1 MIVASFPLPRSYRQ
15 SHSEV
20 MSIEKIVEQALQD
33 GYLTPVM
40 ETEVGRICDTA
51 SELSIEEYMA
61 LDRLMGALLT
71 GEVVAVPRK
80 QFINVMEELV
90 LTEAVA
96 QVADIEA
103 TSDRVL
109 DVGDIA
115 AYALNRLPPL
125 YATTE
130 EGARYQR
137 QRAKEELHGLITQQ
151 VSAAL
156 ARYLDRPDFGSER
169 QALGKSSGG
178 DILKQMSNLLQVYA
192 PSFEPKGSSNGA
204 EEPGVMSQES

>member
-1 MIVASFPLPRSYRQ
+1 
-15 SHSEV
+15 

-33 GYLTPVM
+33 GYLTPAM
-40 ETEVGRICDTA
+40 EAEVGRICNTA

-71 GEVVAVPRK
+71 GEVVVLPRK

-90 LTEAVA
+90 LSEAIARVA
-96 QVADIEA
+96 EIEA
-103 TSDRVL
+103 TSEHTL

-130 EGARYQR
+130 EGANFQR
-137 QRAKEELHGLITQQ
+137 SRAKETLQELIAQQ
-151 VSAAL
+151 VNEAI
-156 ARYLDRPDFGSER
+156 ARNLDRPEFFPER
-169 QALGKSSGG
+169 QVFGKLSGNEF
-178 DILKQMSNLLQVYA
+178 LSQVSTLLQA
-192 PSFEPKGSSNGA
+192 NARNFEPQSN
-204 EEPGVMSQES
+204 P

>member
-1 MIVASFPLPRSYRQ
+1 
-15 SHSEV
+15 
-20 MSIEKIVEQALQD
+20 MSIERIVEQALQD

-40 ETEVGRICDTA
+40 ESEVGRICDTA

-71 GEVVAVPRK
+71 GQVVAVPRK

-90 LTEAVA
+90 LTEAIARVA
-96 QVADIEA
+96 EIEA
-103 TSDRVL
+103 ASDRVL

-130 EGARYQR
+130 EGAKYQR
-137 QRAKEELHGLITQQ
+137 QRAKEELQDLITQQ

-156 ARYLDRPDFGSER
+156 ARNLDRPDFGSER
-169 QALGKSSGG
+169 QAIGKSSGG
-178 DILKQMSNLLQVYA
+178 DVLKQVSSLLQVYA
-192 PSFEPKGSSNGA
+192 PSFEPKSVRNT
-204 EEPGVMSQES
+204 

>member
-1 MIVASFPLPRSYRQ
+1 
-15 SHSEV
+15 

-33 GYLTPVM
+33 GYLTPGM
-40 ETEVGRICDTA
+40 ESDVGRICDTA

-90 LTEAVA
+90 LAEAIARVSE
-96 QVADIEA
+96 IEA
-103 TSDRVL
+103 SEGRSL

-130 EGARYQR
+130 EGANYQR
-137 QRAKEELHGLITQQ
+137 QSAKEEELQDLISQQ
-151 VSAAL
+151 VNAGIH
-156 ARYLDRPDFGSER
+156 RYLDKPDVPGTQIR
-169 QALGKSSGG
+169 KTTGKEVLSQVSS
-178 DILKQMSNLLQVYA
+178 LLQAYA
-192 PSFEPKGSSNGA
+192 PHFEQKTD
-204 EEPGVMSQES
+204 

>member
-1 MIVASFPLPRSYRQ
+1 MT
-15 SHSEV
+15 
-20 MSIEKIVEQALQD
+20 IEKIVEQALHD

-90 LTEAVA
+90 LTESITRVA
-96 QVADIEA
+96 EIEQS
-103 TSDRVL
+103 SDRVL

-130 EGARYQR
+130 EGAKYQR
-137 QRAKEELHGLITQQ
+137 QRAKEALHELITQQ
-151 VSAAL
+151 VMAAITQNV
-156 ARYLDRPDFGSER
+156 DHPDFGIER
-169 QALGKSSGG
+169 AALGKSNGTDVLRQVS
-178 DILKQMSNLLQVYA
+178 SLLQVYA
-192 PSFEPKGSSNGA
+192 PNYEQKSPLRDLD
-204 EEPGVMSQES
+204 

>member
-1 MIVASFPLPRSYRQ
+1 
-15 SHSEV
+15 

-33 GYLTPVM
+33 GYLTPAM
-40 ETEVGRICDTA
+40 EAEVGRICDTA

-90 LTEAVA
+90 LTEAIARVA
-96 QVADIEA
+96 EIEA
-103 TSDRVL
+103 TSDRTL
-109 DVGDIA
+109 DLGDIA

-130 EGARYQR
+130 EGANYQR
-137 QRAKEELHGLITQQ
+137 QRAKEELLELIAKQ
-151 VSAAL
+151 VGEAI
-156 ARYLDRPDFGSER
+156 ARNLDRPEFFPER
-169 QALGKSSGG
+169 QVLGKRSGDEILSEVSS
-178 DILKQMSNLLQVYA
+178 LLQAMA
-192 PSFEPKGSSNGA
+192 PSFEPQSEQN
-204 EEPGVMSQES
+204 

>member
-1 MIVASFPLPRSYRQ
+1 
-15 SHSEV
+15 

-33 GYLTPVM
+33 GYLTPAM
-40 ETEVGRICDTA
+40 EAEVGRICDNA

-90 LTEAVA
+90 LTEAIARVA
-96 QVADIEA
+96 EIEA
-103 TSDRVL
+103 TSESSL

-130 EGARYQR
+130 EGANYQR
-137 QRAKEELHGLITQQ
+137 QRAKAELQELIAQQ
-151 VSAAL
+151 ISEAID
-156 ARYLDRPDFGSER
+156 RNLDRPNNTRTPVMPKNTGKEVLR
-169 QALGKSSGG
+169 QVST
-178 DILKQMSNLLQVYA
+178 LLQAYA
-192 PSFEPKGSSNGA
+192 PSFEEK
-204 EEPGVMSQES
+204 SQFAS

>member
-1 MIVASFPLPRSYRQ
+1 
-15 SHSEV
+15 

-33 GYLTPVM
+33 GYLTPAM
-40 ETEVGRICDTA
+40 EAEVARICDTA

-61 LDRLMGALLT
+61 LDRLMGSLLT

-90 LTEAVA
+90 LTEAIARVA
-96 QVADIEA
+96 EIEA
-103 TSDRVL
+103 RSNQVL

-130 EGARYQR
+130 EGATYQR
-137 QRAKEELHGLITQQ
+137 KRAKEELQELIAQQ
-151 VSAAL
+151 VGEAIT
-156 ARYLDRPDFGSER
+156 RNQDKPEIDPTR
-169 QALGKSSGG
+169 QLLGKGSKTDVVKQVSS
-178 DILKQMSNLLQVYA
+178 LLQAYA
-192 PSFEPKGSSNGA
+192 HNFEPKPDKGSSPDQN
-204 EEPGVMSQES
+204 

>member
-1 MIVASFPLPRSYRQ
+1 
-15 SHSEV
+15 

-33 GYLTPVM
+33 GYLTPAM
-40 ETEVGRICDTA
+40 EAEVGRICDTA

-90 LTEAVA
+90 LTEAIARVA
-96 QVADIEA
+96 EIEA
-103 TSDRVL
+103 TSDRTL
-109 DVGDIA
+109 DLGDIA

-130 EGARYQR
+130 EGANYQR
-137 QRAKEELHGLITQQ
+137 QRAKEELQALIAQQ
-151 VSAAL
+151 VGEAI
-156 ARYLDRPDFGSER
+156 ARNLDRPEFFPER
-169 QALGKSSGG
+169 QVIGKSSG
-178 DILKQMSNLLQVYA
+178 DEILTQVSALLQAYA
-192 PSFEPKGSSNGA
+192 PSYEQPTGPAN
-204 EEPGVMSQES
+204 

>member
-1 MIVASFPLPRSYRQ
+1 
-15 SHSEV
+15 

-33 GYLTPVM
+33 GYLTPAM
-40 ETEVGRICDTA
+40 EAEVGRICDTA

-90 LTEAVA
+90 LTEAIARVA
-96 QVADIEA
+96 EIEA
-103 TSDRVL
+103 TSDCTL
-109 DVGDIA
+109 DLGDIA

-130 EGARYQR
+130 EGADYQR
-137 QRAKEELHGLITQQ
+137 GRAKDELQVLIAQQ
-151 VSAAL
+151 VQEAI
-156 ARYLDRPDFGSER
+156 ARSLDRPDFFPER
-169 QALGKSSGG
+169 QVLGKNTGDEVLNQVSS
-178 DILKQMSNLLQVYA
+178 LLDTYA
-192 PSFEPKGSSNGA
+192 HKFETQP
-204 EEPGVMSQES
+204 QH

>member
-1 MIVASFPLPRSYRQ
+1 
-15 SHSEV
+15 

-33 GYLTPVM
+33 GYLTPAM
-40 ETEVGRICDTA
+40 EAEVGRICDNA

-90 LTEAVA
+90 LTEAIARVA
-96 QVADIEA
+96 EIEA
-103 TSDRVL
+103 TSESSL

-130 EGARYQR
+130 EGANYQR
-137 QRAKEELHGLITQQ
+137 QRAKAELQELIAQQ
-151 VSAAL
+151 ISEAID
-156 ARYLDRPDFGSER
+156 RNLDRPNNTRTPVMPKNTGKEVLR
-169 QALGKSSGG
+169 QVSS
-178 DILKQMSNLLQVYA
+178 LLQAYA
-192 PSFEPKGSSNGA
+192 PSFEEK
-204 EEPGVMSQES
+204 SQFAS

>member
-1 MIVASFPLPRSYRQ
+1 
-15 SHSEV
+15 

-33 GYLTPVM
+33 GYLTPAM
-40 ETEVGRICDTA
+40 EAEVARICDTA

-61 LDRLMGALLT
+61 LDRLMGSLLT

-90 LTEAVA
+90 LTEAISRVA
-96 QVADIEA
+96 EIEA

-130 EGARYQR
+130 EGANYQR
-137 QRAKEELHGLITQQ
+137 QRAKEELQDLISQQ
-151 VSAAL
+151 VSEAI
-156 ARYLDRPDFGSER
+156 ARNIAQPHLDPSR
-169 QALGKSSGG
+169 QALGKSTGR
-178 DILKQMSNLLQVYA
+178 DVLKQVSSLLEAYA
-192 PSFEPKGSSNGA
+192 PTYEQKPTPSQPKIDFLDTNYPS
-204 EEPGVMSQES
+204 